1 MTYYVMDRSVF
12 PPPLNSYV
20 EAPISI
26 MTGFGD
32 MVSKELK
39 ISGVIRVG
47 P

>member
-1 MTYYVMDRSVF
+1 MDQTVF
-12 PPPLNSYV
+12 PPPLNSCV
-20 EAPISI
+20 EAPVSI

-32 MVSKELK
+32 RVSKEVK